1 MKYSDI
7 ILPSDLQTNAMFFA
21 TKHAK
26 TLFFEVFLKKVPE

>member
-7 ILPSDLQTNAMFFA
+7 ILPSDLQTNVMIFA

-26 TLFFEVFLKKVPE
+26 TLFCEVF